1 MMPKRFKEL
10 RLKNDLTQERLAFI
24 AGVSVRNIQQ
34 FEQLNG
40 VSSRKPNPMVSKL
53 LEYIDEGRLDIDGL
67 LSPKEEKREVL
78 IDMKRQMTDNTAKK
92 QPSHATKIHLLIQVI
107 YR

>member
-1 MMPKRFKEL
+1 MTPERFKEL

-53 LEYIDEGRLDIDGL
+53 LEYIDEGRLDIGGL
-67 LSPKEEKREVL
+67 LSTKEEKREVL
-78 IDMKRQMTDNTAKK
+78 KDIKRQMAEMELFN
-92 QPSHATKIHLLIQVI
+92 
-107 YR
+107 